1 MNFKTKKLLWE
12 ESRNDDHIFKFYS
25 SSISDI
31 AYYEI
36 CYCGIDCDKNE
47 IYQAPFNKNSK
58 LFHIGSFHFVDN
70 AKEMC
75 QKHAD
80 EIRFKYIND
89 FIEQEEITKIPR
101 KETISEDEKAEKI
114 KQRVK
119 VITEQKMLECTNNR
133 VSIEDI
139 NRSSSILGLRTSI

>member
-12 ESRNDDHIFKFYS
+12 ESGRDGHIFKFYS

-36 CYCGIDCDKNE
+36 CYCGIDCNRNE
-47 IYQAPFNKNSK
+47 IYQASFNKNSK

-80 EIRFKYIND
+80 EIRLQYIND
-89 FIEQEEITKIPR
+89 FIEQEEVAKAPR

-119 VITEQKMLECTNNR
+119 IITEQKMLECINNR
-133 VSIEDI
+133 VSVEDT
-139 NRSSSILGLRTSI
+139 NRSSGILGLRTSI